1 MNNTMALLLSDT
13 YKQCHS
19 RMYPKGLTKLVSYW
33 VPRRS
38 MLENRNKMVFF
49 GLQAFIKEYL
59 MGYFQENFFDLPEDE
74 MVSLYTDSMDIQIGK
89 DNYDLDKIV
98 QLHRL
103 GYLPL
108 EIRALSEGT
117 LVPMGVPCIE
127 ITNTNDD
134 FAWLVQWIECILQ
147 VELWKPCCHATIGHM
162 YREIADYWY
171 DKTTDG
177 LSGDVACA
185 DFGMR
190 GMSCME
196 EAVRCS
202 SAWLLSFD
210 KTSTIPAIDYIDT
223 YYDACCW
230 TERIGIGAVSTE
242 HSVMASNYAVDG
254 DEITFVKRLLTEL
267 YPNASFSMVSDTYD
281 YWNMIDN
288 ILPACK
294 KEIMQHNGKLLVR
307 PDSGDMVEIAVET
320 IEKLWNTF
328 GGTVNSKGYKV
339 LDSHIGI
346 IYGDGCTLN
355 NVKQVWEELKKK
367 GFAANNI
374 VFGVGAFCFSA
385 IVEPDGH
392 MVVVTRDMFGI
403 AMKATYGIVNGEP
416 IMIYKDPKTDVS
428 HLKKSHKGCC
438 RIYYDDNEELQ
449 CEDGYD
455 DVFGDGTLRTVF
467 VNGKIYNKETF
478 EDIRERLNGE
488 TKMSKITD
496 YLLKDDVI
504 VVMDVDGVLVP
515 YEFSELSHSMTD
527 DEWDRLVASGENPY
541 KDVRPIKLMQEFIQ
555 KKGVD
560 KVYTCSKSPLS
571 EIPGKKAFIKDNYNL
586 PDDNIYFTL
595 EKTEKLTVLQTLQ
608 QKLGLKP
615 SQIAIV
621 EDTVKTLDYIRAHSD
636 FVTVHVSSFME

>member
-1 MNNTMALLLSDT
+1 MVDMSELTESVKGYIEGLQDVLQRKYQISEDKALNMITSSYIMDSLIDYPEETLHDDIETHADNIYEDQVSKTERLLL
-13 YKQCHS
+13 
-19 RMYPKGLTKLVSYW
+19 
-33 VPRRS
+33 
-38 MLENRNKMVFF
+38 E
-49 GLQAFIKEYL
+49 A
-59 MGYFQENFFDLPEDE
+59 GY
-74 MVSLYTDSMDIQIGK
+74 
-89 DNYDLDKIV
+89 
-98 QLHRL
+98 
-103 GYLPL
+103 
-108 EIRALSEGT
+108 EGT
-117 LVPMGVPCIE
+117 IFF
-127 ITNTNDD
+127 TNPSYEDAFLGISSDD
-134 FAWLVQWIECILQ
+134 
-147 VELWKPCCHATIGHM
+147 
-162 YREIADYWY
+162 R
-171 DKTTDG
+171 
-177 LSGDVACA
+177 
-185 DFGMR
+185 
-190 GMSCME
+190 
-196 EAVRCS
+196 
-202 SAWLLSFD
+202 
-210 KTSTIPAIDYIDT
+210 AI
-223 YYDACCW
+223 
-230 TERIGIGAVSTE
+230 
-242 HSVMASNYAVDG
+242 
-254 DEITFVKRLLTEL
+254 
-267 YPNASFSMVSDTYD
+267 YD

-294 KEIMQHNGKLLVR
+294 EEIMQHNGKLLVR
-307 PDSGDMVEIAVET
+307 PDSGDMVEIAVKT

-339 LDSHIGI
+339 LDPHIGI

-355 NVKQVWEELKKK
+355 NVKQVWEELKGK

-385 IVEPDGH
+385 VIEPDGH

-416 IMIYKDPKTDVS
+416 IMIYKDPKTDTS

-438 RIYYDDNEELQ
+438 CIYYDDNGELQ

-455 DVFGDGTLRTVF
+455 SIFGNGTLRTVF
-467 VNGKIYNKETF
+467 VDGEACNKETF
-478 EDIRERLNGE
+478 EDIRERLNGGNKK
-488 TKMSKITD
+488 TKISKITD

-504 VVMDVDGVLVP
+504 VVMDVDGVLAP

-541 KDVRPIKLMQEFIQ
+541 KDIRPIKLMQEFIK

-571 EIPGKKAFIKDNYNL
+571 EIPGKRAFIKDNYDL